1 MNNTSFAQKKW
12 NLMEC
17 VEYAW
22 VHNLTVKTA
31 DVQELYSEAT
41 LKQAK
46 LSRIPNANFSTS
58 TGYNMGRTVNYAT
71 NTYIDANNL
80 SQNFGINL
88 DATIFN
94 WNRIKNNILAQDL
107 ENKASIADVDKAKN
121 DVALNI
127 ATAYLQALLS
137 IEQVRIVRVQVQ
149 QDSAQLYT
157 VRIRVTAGAVPEL
170 DALQLE
176 SQLALDS
183 SNLISAKSTAELN
196 LIQLKSLMNLDFA
209 APFDIDVPPVE
220 TIPVESIADLQPEYV
235 YNLALTSQPAQKA
248 NKLRIESLQAASK
261 STRATL
267 YPTISAFGNL
277 GTRFSNSSKLVTGAT
292 FNGYSNIPNISDPNS
307 VVPPPDINNPASI
320 VNATVVKLADNNY
333 GYVQSPIY
341 KYSQKE
347 RNFGEYWKGWGD
359 QINNNFGQSLGVAI
373 SVPIFS
379 GYNARTNYERSK
391 IDIKRQQ
398 VVIEQSDQK
407 LKQDIYTAYTNAVA
421 ALQKFNSSKVSV
433 DVSQKTYD
441 FAQKRHDIGLLNTY
455 DLITSQNNLAR
466 AKLDLANAQYDY
478 VFKMKVLE
486 FYKGM
491 GLKLQ

>member
-1 MNNTSFAQKKW
+1 MKLNQSCFLLLLLTGLFLNNTSFAQKKW

-22 VHNLTVKTA
+22 QHNLTVKTA

-58 TGYNMGRTVNYAT
+58 TGYNLGRNINPST
-71 NTYIDANNL
+71 NTYIDLNNL
-80 SQNFGINL
+80 SQSFGLNF

-94 WNRIKNNILAQDL
+94 WNRIKNNILAQEL
-107 ENKASIADVDKAKN
+107 ENKASLADVDKAKN
-121 DVALNI
+121 DVALNV
-127 ATAYLQALLS
+127 ATAYLQALLA

-157 VRIRVTAGAVPEL
+157 VRKRVDAGAVPEL

-183 SNLISAKSTAELN
+183 SNLITAKSTAELN

-209 APFDIDVPPVE
+209 TPFEIDVPPVE
-220 TIPVESIADLQPEYV
+220 IIPVEPIASLQPEDV
-235 YNLALTSQPAQKA
+235 YNLALTNQPAQKA
-248 NKLRIESLQAASK
+248 NQLRLDSKQAASK
-261 STRATL
+261 SSKANL
-267 YPTISAFGNL
+267 YPTISAFGYLN
-277 GTRFSNSSKLVTGAT
+277 TRFSNPASVVTGAT
-292 FNGYSNIPNISDPNS
+292 LNGYNANGDYALIDPNDPNS
-307 VVPPPDINNPASI
+307 AKPVYSPDY
-320 VNATVVKLADNNY
+320 TLL
-333 GYVQSPIY
+333 
-341 KYSQKE
+341 QKN
-347 RNFGEYWKGWGD
+347 RTFAQYWDGWGK
-359 QINNNFGQSLGVAI
+359 QFTGNMGQNLGINIA
-373 SVPIFS
+373 VPIFS
-379 GYNARTNYERSK
+379 GYTARTNYERSK
-391 IDIKRQQ
+391 IDIKNQQ
-398 VVIEQSDQK
+398 VVIEQADQK
-407 LKQDIYTAYTNAVA
+407 LKQDIYTAYTNAFA

-441 FAQKRHDIGLLNTY
+441 YAQKRHDIGLLNTY

-491 GLKLQ
+491 GLRLQ

>member
-1 MNNTSFAQKKW
+1 LLTGLFLNNTSFAQKKW

-22 VHNLTVKTA
+22 AHNLTVKTA

-58 TGYNMGRTVNYAT
+58 TGYNLGRTINYAT

-80 SQNFGINL
+80 SQNFGLNL
-88 DATIFN
+88 DVTLFN
-94 WNRIKNNILAQDL
+94 WNRIKNNIIAQDL
-107 ENKASIADVDKAKN
+107 ANKASVADVDKAKN
-121 DVALNI
+121 DVALNV
-127 ATAYLQALLS
+127 ATAYLQALLA

-157 VRIRVTAGAVPEL
+157 VRKRVDAGAVPEL

-196 LIQLKSLMNLDFA
+196 IIQLKSLMNFDFA

-220 TIPVESIADLQPEYV
+220 TIPVEPIASLQPEDV
-235 YNLALTSQPAQKA
+235 YNLALTNQPAQKA
-248 NKLRIESLQAASK
+248 NKIRFESLQSASK
-261 STRATL
+261 STKANL
-267 YPTISAFGNL
+267 FPTISAFGNL
-277 GTRFSNSSKLVTGAT
+277 GTRFSNSSNMITGT
-292 FNGYSNIPNISDPNS
+292 NLNGYFVNGDYVKIDPNDPSSAQPVYSPEYS
-307 VVPPPDINNPASI
+307 V
-320 VNATVVKLADNNY
+320 L
-333 GYVQSPIY
+333 
-341 KYSQKE
+341 QKK
-347 RNFGEYWKGWGD
+347 RTFSEYWDGWGN
-359 QINNNFGQSLGVAI
+359 QFTNNFGQSIGINI

-379 GYNARTNYERSK
+379 GYTARTNYERSK
-391 IDIKRQQ
+391 IDIKNQQ
-398 VVIEQSDQK
+398 IVIEQADQK

-441 FAQKRHDIGLLNTY
+441 FARKRHDIGLLNTY

-491 GLKLQ
+491 GLRLQ

>member
-1 MNNTSFAQKKW
+1 
-12 NLMEC
+12 MEC

-22 VHNLTVKTA
+22 AHNLTVKSA
-31 DVQELYSEAT
+31 DVQEMYSEAT

-46 LSRIPNANFSTS
+46 LSRIPNANFTTS
-58 TGYNMGRTVNYAT
+58 TGYNLGRTINAST
-71 NTYIDANNL
+71 NTYVDVNNL
-80 SQNFGINL
+80 SQNFGLNL

-94 WNRIKNNILAQDL
+94 WNRIKNNILAQEL
-107 ENKASIADVDKAKN
+107 ENKASLADVDKAKN
-121 DVALNI
+121 DVALNV
-127 ATAYLQALLS
+127 ATAYLQALLA

-157 VRIRVTAGAVPEL
+157 VRKRVDAGAVPEL

-209 APFDIDVPPVE
+209 TPFEIDVPPVE
-220 TIPVESIADLQPEYV
+220 IIPVEPIASLQPEDV
-235 YNLALTSQPAQKA
+235 YNLALTNQPAQKA
-248 NKLRIESLQAASK
+248 NQLRLDSKQAASK
-261 STRATL
+261 SSRGSL

-277 GTRFSNSSKLVTGAT
+277 NTRFSNAASMITGYNYVPYTDLQNVTD
-292 FNGYSNIPNISDPNS
+292 PNI
-307 VVPPPDINNPASI
+307 INNANPKLIPGAAGAVKI
-320 VNATVVKLADNNY
+320 GNEYAYVQNATYL
-333 GYVQSPIY
+333 PIE
-341 KYSQKE
+341 QK
-347 RNFGEYWKGWGD
+347 RNFAQYWDGWGT
-359 QINNNFGQSLGVAI
+359 QFTGNFGQNLGINI

-379 GYNARTNYERSK
+379 GYSARTNYERSK
-391 IDIKRQQ
+391 LDIKNQQ
-398 VVIEQSDQK
+398 VVIEQADQK

-441 FAQKRHDIGLLNTY
+441 FAQKRHEIGLLNTY

-491 GLKLQ
+491 GLRLQ